1 MTLDGLARALRSMPR
16 DAPML
21 VRLPDGSLRG
31 IAVVRPVL
39 LGGDGGEVSAAAA
52 GQGRYAITLELTAAA
67 GSGTADD
74 PE

>member
-1 MTLDGLARALRSMPR
+1 MILDGLARALRGMPR

-39 LGGDGGEVSAAAA
+39 LGGDGAERPTAA
-52 GQGRYAITLELTAAA
+52 GQGRYAITLELAASA
-67 GSGTADD
+67 EPGTQDD
-74 PE
+74 PA